1 MKYQTS
7 IFLLIGLFI
16 MTACQDSSHKVVKES
31 KMIGMPNPASVYCAQ
46 LHGKSTPVSTPQGE
60 YAICTLPSGEKIEE
74 WALFRRDH
82 PQPRK

>member
-1 MKYQTS
+1 MYYRIIFMCS
-7 IFLLIGLFI
+7 IFFALG
-16 MTACQDSSHKVVKES
+16 ACRKENS

-82 PQPRK
+82 PQPSK